1 MFFINIYLRYTLT
14 FLPLELSVAKAKL
27 ITVCLFDYVNFQKE
41 KKIVI
46 MKKKRERL
54 INCEFNKKRNKTTHV
69 MAEGS
74 GGNQLFSIL
83 DKENVTQTK
92 AAKTPPQI

>member
-1 MFFINIYLRYTLT
+1 M
-14 FLPLELSVAKAKL
+14 
-27 ITVCLFDYVNFQKE
+27 
-41 KKIVI
+41 KKKNVI

-69 MAEGS
+69 MAGGS

-92 AAKTPPQI
+92 ATKTPPQI